1 VFQQKYITII
11 EILDQATSSLKDY
24 KQHQEKGPIRV
35 SSNNTPCS
43 HEQNWSPPPAAT
55 LKINVDAHFHDAG
68 RWGLGWVVRKT
79 DESCLGAATRIIRA
93 RLTIEAEARGL
104 ESALCWLDIYK
115 DKEVTIEMDA
125 SIVVQAVRKK
135 KNPRAY
141 WG

>member
-1 VFQQKYITII
+1 MLH
-11 EILDQATSSLKDY
+11 EN
-24 KQHQEKGPIRV
+24 KQHQEKGSQKT
-35 SSNNTPCS
+35 SSNITPCS
-43 HEQNWSPPPAAT
+43 HENNWSPLPTAAI
-55 LKINVDAHFHDAG
+55 KFNVDGHIHGDG

-79 DESCLGAATRIIRA
+79 DESCLRAATRIIRA

-125 SIVVQAVRKK
+125 SIVVQAVREK